1 MPKRRV
7 DPDNPPLTV
16 EDFAQMRP
24 ALDVLPPAVAAAY
37 RRARG
42 PQKTPT
48 KRPISLRVDPDVL
61 AAYRATGKGWQ
72 ARMNETLLAHAPRR
86 ARSSRTEEPKR
97 TKRRVRRAS

>member
-7 DPDNPPLTV
+7 RDPENPPLTA
-16 EDFAQMRP
+16 EDFARMRP
-24 ALDVLPPAVAAAY
+24 ALEVLPPAVAAAY

-48 KRPISLRVDPDVL
+48 KRPISLRVDVDVL

-72 ARMNETLLAHAPRR
+72 ARMHDTLAAHAPRR
-86 ARSSRTEEPKR
+86 A
-97 TKRRVRRAS
+97 KRRVRRAS